1 MNHDPQPPMSSAP
14 DVTPPPPQIVTL
26 TLIFIYLFQAHF
38 ESGVR
43 MGIGA
48 FNLMI
53 SLLPARIIKLLEFI
67 GFGGNKALGLH
78 ELQQGFLLK
87 TGLRQVRTYISIC
100 TLQIKL
106 FLFPYFLLVYK
117 SASMV

>member
-1 MNHDPQPPMSSAP
+1 MFSLCCWLQ
-14 DVTPPPPQIVTL
+14 V
-26 TLIFIYLFQAHF
+26 HF

-67 GFGGNKALGLH
+67 GFAGNKSFGLQ
-78 ELQQGFLLK
+78 ELEQGFMLK
-87 TGLRQVRTYISIC
+87 SGLRQVRDVYQRTW
-100 TLQIKL
+100 
-106 FLFPYFLLVYK
+106 LVSVWYSK
-117 SASMV
+117 IN

>member
-1 MNHDPQPPMSSAP
+1 MFQP
-14 DVTPPPPQIVTL
+14 
-26 TLIFIYLFQAHF
+26 HF

-67 GFGGNKALGLH
+67 GFGGNKSLGLQ
-78 ELQQGFLLK
+78 ELEQGFLLK
-87 TGLRQVRTYISIC
+87 NGLRQVSISVCRILRE
-100 TLQIKL
+100 TGD
-106 FLFPYFLLVYK
+106 
-117 SASMV
+117 

>member
-1 MNHDPQPPMSSAP
+1 MCTFIALLK
-14 DVTPPPPQIVTL
+14 IVVFVGL
-26 TLIFIYLFQAHF
+26 LQVHF

-67 GFGGNKALGLH
+67 GFGGNKAFGLQ
-78 ELQQGFLLK
+78 ELEHGFMLK
-87 TGLRQVRTYISIC
+87 TGLRQVRFLSC
-100 TLQIKL
+100 TLIYV
-106 FLFPYFLLVYK
+106 FH
-117 SASMV
+117 